1 MRSVRD
7 KTYIGR
13 GPAVFGEGYAQGGW
27 TFIESI
33 IVITI
38 VLILTGAVG
47 ISGVRYVDRARASG
61 TSSEIG
67 ALGLALDSYYL
78 DNGVYPTAEQGLG
91 ALWAAPSLPP
101 VPEGWAGPYVSKNDF
116 TDSWGKDYL
125 YDVPGPEGLPYSIR
139 SLGADGEEGGE
150 GKDADIVSW
159 KG

>member
-1 MRSVRD
+1 MSGKINKQRVPIVLETDRA
-7 KTYIGR
+7 R
-13 GPAVFGEGYAQGGW
+13 GGW

-47 ISGVRYVDRARASG
+47 VAGVRYVDRARASG
-61 TSSEIG
+61 TLSEIS

-101 VPEGWAGPYVSKNDF
+101 VPKGWAGPYVSKNDF
-116 TDSWGKDYL
+116 SDAWDREYL
-125 YDVPGPEGLPYSIR
+125 YAVPGPQGLAYSIR
-139 SLGADGEEGGE
+139 SLGADGAEGGE
-150 GKDADIVSW
+150 GKDADINSW
-159 KG
+159 EG